1 MIQNGLFDAADA
13 TAGPAAVPR
22 CPACNG
28 ESFAPITGG
37 TGRMRCLKC
46 GWMIVVAPNGQT
58 VDALDWTRAGRGIG
72 SRRSTETRRKAGP

>member
-1 MIQNGLFDAADA
+1 MIQTGLFDAADVP
-13 TAGPAAVPR
+13 TGPAVVPR
-22 CPACNG
+22 CPACKG

-46 GWMIVVAPNGQT
+46 GWMIVINQNGQT

-72 SRRSTETRRKAGP
+72 SRRSTQTTRKGRT